1 MSRTA
6 VATQAGSNDVTGRPD
21 LLDTLRYHETPE
33 GIDLELHLA
42 GLMVRI
48 VAWLIDLAF
57 MAIALIVLVSLLVF
71 IGGGV
76 GQGLMLIGFFILN
89 WFYPVLFEVYNEGAT
104 PGKKMLHIKVVSD
117 NGTPPGWG
125 VSLVRNLL
133 RTVDFLPV
141 LYGFGMA
148 SIMASRDFKRL
159 GDRVAGSLV
168 VYQQQSQ
175 QLLDI
180 PQATP
185 KSPPLA
191 LTLAEQR
198 ALLHFAERSQQLS
211 NERQQE
217 LANILSELTGKKDQA
232 AVQVLLQY
240 ANALARD

>member
-1 MSRTA
+1 M
-6 VATQAGSNDVTGRPD
+6 QAGSNGATGMSD
-21 LLDTLRYHETPE
+21 LLDTLRYYETPE

-48 VAWLIDLAF
+48 VAWSIDLAF
-57 MAIALIVLVSLLVF
+57 MAIAQGVVLGLFAF

-76 GQGLMLIGFFILN
+76 GQGLMLISIFLLS

-133 RTVDFLPV
+133 RTVDFLPF

-148 SIMASRDFKRL
+148 SILASRDFKRL

-168 VYQQQSQ
+168 VYQEQSQ

-180 PQATP
+180 PVATP
-185 KSPPLA
+185 KSPPFA
-191 LTLAEQR
+191 LTLTEQR

-211 NERQQE
+211 TERQQE
-217 LANILSELTGKKDQA
+217 LANILSDLTGKKGQA
-232 AVQVLLQY
+232 AVQELLQY
-240 ANALARD
+240 ANALSRD